1 MIFLISLLLANW
13 TIKPVEKAW
22 TQQKEFIANA
32 SHELKTPLTVISTN
46 LGILILLCL
55 LETELC
61 MIYDFSF
68 SFLKMAGVS
77 ALTKAVSSGLS
88 GAFG

>member
-1 MIFLISLLLANW
+1 MNGEELCLAGQTISDTWINLC
-13 TIKPVEKAW
+13 ID
-22 TQQKEFIANA
+22 
-32 SHELKTPLTVISTN
+32 LTVISTN

-68 SFLKMAGVS
+68 SFLKMARVS

>member
-1 MIFLISLLLANW
+1 MNGEELCLGGQTISDTRINLCIDV
-13 TIKPVEKAW
+13 TIV
-22 TQQKEFIANA
+22 
-32 SHELKTPLTVISTN
+32 STN
-46 LGILILLCL
+46 LGILFLLCL

-88 GAFG
+88 DAFG

>member
-1 MIFLISLLLANW
+1 MNGEELCLAGQTISDTWINLC
-13 TIKPVEKAW
+13 IG
-22 TQQKEFIANA
+22 
-32 SHELKTPLTVISTN
+32 LTVISTN
-46 LGILILLCL
+46 LGILFLLCL

-77 ALTKAVSSGLS
+77 ALTKAVSSGLTV
-88 GAFG
+88 AFG

>member
-1 MIFLISLLLANW
+1 MNGEELCLGGQTISDTRINLCIDV
-13 TIKPVEKAW
+13 TIV
-22 TQQKEFIANA
+22 
-32 SHELKTPLTVISTN
+32 STN
-46 LGILILLCL
+46 LGILFLLCL
-55 LETELC
+55 LGTELC

-88 GAFG
+88 DAFG

>member
-1 MIFLISLLLANW
+1 MNGEELCLAGQTISDTWINLC
-13 TIKPVEKAW
+13 IG
-22 TQQKEFIANA
+22 
-32 SHELKTPLTVISTN
+32 LTVISTN
-46 LGILILLCL
+46 LGILFLLCL

>member
-1 MIFLISLLLANW
+1 MNGEELCLAGQTVSDTWINLC
-13 TIKPVEKAW
+13 ID
-22 TQQKEFIANA
+22 
-32 SHELKTPLTVISTN
+32 LTVISTN
-46 LGILILLCL
+46 LGILFLLCL

>member
-1 MIFLISLLLANW
+1 MNGEELCLGGQTISDTWINLCIDV
-13 TIKPVEKAW
+13 TIV
-22 TQQKEFIANA
+22 
-32 SHELKTPLTVISTN
+32 STN
-46 LGILILLCL
+46 LGILFLLLCL